1 MQSSNPFLKE
11 DTFDDY
17 QYITGE
23 DRPIAT
29 TGPGMTVGGTAG
41 KALILILLALGTTA
55 FAWDYT
61 TRANPSAALPMAI
74 GSALLGLAL
83 AVGVS
88 FKPTLAPMLAPV
100 YALVE
105 GLFLGVI
112 SSFLEQRYPGIA
124 FQAVLLTF
132 AVSTAMLGLYQAKVI
147 RATPAFVRGVIGCT
161 MGIFVM
167 YLISFGMSM
176 FGMRMPFLH
185 DSSPIGIGIS
195 VVILGVA
202 ALNLILDFDVIEK
215 GVNANAPKWME
226 WYGAFGL
233 VVTLF
238 WIYIESLRLLSKLR
252 R

>member
-11 DTFDDY
+11 DTFDNY
-17 QYITGE
+17 KYITGE

-41 KALILILLALGTTA
+41 KALILILLALATTA
-55 FAWDYT
+55 WSWDFA
-61 TRANPSAALPMAI
+61 TRGNPTAAYPLAI
-74 GSALLGLAL
+74 GSALLGLGL
-83 AVGVS
+83 AIGVG
-88 FKPTLAPMLAPV
+88 FRPNLAPMLAPV

-105 GLFLGVI
+105 GVFLGVI
-112 SSFLEQRYPGIA
+112 SSILEARYPGIA

-132 AVSTAMLGLYQAKVI
+132 AVTAAMLGLYQARVI